1 MRKVLVV
8 DDEKWIRRGLIQ
20 LIPWERFGLT
30 LAGEAADGQDAYELA
45 LEVKPAL
52 MFLDM
57 RMPGLDGKQL
67 LGKLRAELPELL
79 TIVISGYSDFEYTQ
93 EAIRHRA
100 FDYLLKPVKK
110 EELAAVLE
118 KALAEIG
125 RQEAQRAAESVAGDD
140 KADGWLRDAL
150 TRRAGGD
157 TADVEPAM
165 PPSGWAE
172 GACVVFVAQADAYR
186 EERPDAA
193 KAVEETR
200 GRLEQARAFH
210 LGGDWTFALTPGAD
224 GRAEIVGAI
233 GATRPFGGELGRV
246 LTEIRRL
253 LSEAAGATFSLGA
266 AGSSS
271 LRPLHLQDACRA
283 AREALGGRKLGE
295 SGTVRL
301 AGESGADASATPSYP
316 HEAEKAFLLAL
327 QMGGGEAAS
336 ELFGRMFDRIATA
349 ETTVEGMQ
357 RNAVILVHSIEKQ
370 LRLSGRSLESVSGR
384 TPLAYSEMIRQRND
398 PASASE
404 LFEREIVPA
413 ILSNGSQAGGKQG
426 ERLVREIVKLVEA
439 HFDQPLSLQQI
450 AETRFVNP
458 DYLSRLFKKTI
469 GHTFVDYLTDYRI
482 HKSIELMKIPAY
494 KNYEIAKM
502 VGYEDYRYFSQI
514 FKKKTGKTI
523 GEFRGQ
529 AECASK

>member
-45 LEVKPAL
+45 LEEKPAL

-67 LGKLRAELPELL
+67 LGKLHAELPELL
-79 TIVISGYSDFEYTQ
+79 TIVVSGYSDFEYTQ

-110 EELAAVLE
+110 EELASVLE

-125 RQEAQRAAESVAGDD
+125 RREAQRAAETATGDD
-140 KADGWLRDAL
+140 KAGGWLREAL

-157 TADVEPAM
+157 MAEGQPAM
-165 PPSGWAE
+165 PPHGWAE
-172 GACVVFVAQADAYR
+172 GECVVFVAQADAYS

-193 KAVEETR
+193 KVAEEAR

-224 GRAEIVGAI
+224 GRSEIVGAI
-233 GATRPFGGELGRV
+233 GARRSFGGELGRV
-246 LTEIRRL
+246 LAEIRSF
-253 LSEAAGATFSLGA
+253 LSEAAGTTFSLGA
-266 AGSSS
+266 GMSPG
-271 LRPLHLQDACRA
+271 LRPRQLQDACQA
-283 AREALGGRKLGE
+283 AREALGGRKLGD
-295 SGTVRL
+295 SGAVRL
-301 AGESGADASATPSYP
+301 AGENGADASAVLSYP

-327 QMGGGEAAS
+327 QMGGGESAS
-336 ELFGRMFDRIATA
+336 ELFRQVFDRIATTEA
-349 ETTVEGMQ
+349 TVDGMQ
-357 RNAVILVHSIEKQ
+357 RNAVLLVHSIEKQ
-370 LRLSGRSLESVSGR
+370 LQFSGSSLERVSGC
-384 TPLAYSEMIRQRND
+384 TPQAYSEMLRQRND
-398 PASASE
+398 PISASK
-404 LFEREIVPA
+404 LFEREIIPA
-413 ILSNGSQAGGKQG
+413 ILSSGSQAGSKQG
-426 ERLVREIVKLVEA
+426 ERLVREIQKLVEA
-439 HFDQPLSLQQI
+439 HFDQPLSLHQI

-458 DYLSRLFKKTI
+458 DYLSRLFKKTV

-523 GEFRGQ
+523 GEYRGQ
-529 AECASK
+529 AECANR

>member
-20 LIPWERFGLT
+20 LIPWERFGLE

-67 LGKLRAELPELL
+67 LGKLHAELPELL
-79 TIVISGYSDFEYTQ
+79 TIVVSGYSDFEYTQ

-110 EELAAVLE
+110 EELASVLE
-118 KALAEIG
+118 KALAELE
-125 RQEAQRAAESVAGDD
+125 RREAQRAEAPEAGDD
-140 KADGWLRDAL
+140 KEGGWLRAAL
-150 TRRAGGD
+150 TRRADG
-157 TADVEPAM
+157 EPAM
-165 PPSGWAE
+165 PPHGWAE
-172 GACVVFVAQADAYR
+172 GACIVFVAQADAYR
-186 EERPDAA
+186 EDQPDMA
-193 KAVEETR
+193 KVTEEAR
-200 GRLEQARAFH
+200 GRLGQTRAFH
-210 LGGDWTFALTPGAD
+210 LGGDWTFALTPGPD
-224 GRAEIVGAI
+224 GRAEFVGAI
-233 GATRPFGGELGRV
+233 GATRPFGGELGR
-246 LTEIRRL
+246 LLAEIRGL

-266 AGSSS
+266 GGSSS
-271 LRPLHLQDACRA
+271 LRPQHLQDACRA
-283 AREALGGRKLGE
+283 AREALGGRKLSELGK
-295 SGTVRL
+295 VRL
-301 AGESGADASATPSYP
+301 ARDGGAASSAMLSYP

-327 QMGGGEAAS
+327 QMGGGKTAS
-336 ELFGRMFDRIATA
+336 ELFGRVFDHIATA

-370 LRLSGRSLESVSGR
+370 LQLSGCSLESVSGR
-384 TPLAYSEMIRQRND
+384 NPLAYSEMIRQRND
-398 PASASE
+398 PVSASE
-404 LFEREIVPA
+404 LFEREIIPA

-426 ERLVREIVKLVEA
+426 ERLVREIVKMVEA

-458 DYLSRLFKKTI
+458 DYLSRLFKKTT

>member
-20 LIPWERFGLT
+20 LIPWERFGLE

-52 MFLDM
+52 LFLDM

-67 LGKLRAELPELL
+67 LGKLHAELPELL
-79 TIVISGYSDFEYTQ
+79 TIVVSGYSDFEYTQ

-110 EELAAVLE
+110 EELATVLE
-118 KALAEIG
+118 KAVAELE
-125 RQEAQRAAESVAGDD
+125 RREAQQAAASAAGND
-140 KADGWLRDAL
+140 KEAGWLREAL
-150 TRRAGGD
+150 TRRGGGE
-157 TADVEPAM
+157 TAEGEPAA
-165 PPSGWAE
+165 PPAGWAE
-172 GACVVFVAQADAYR
+172 GECVVFVAQADVYA

-193 KAVEETR
+193 KTAEETR
-200 GRLEQARAFH
+200 GRLAQARAFH
-210 LGGDWTFALTPGAD
+210 LGGEWTFALKPGAD
-224 GRAEIVGAI
+224 GRAEFVGAV
-233 GATRPFGGELGRV
+233 GARRSFGAELGRV
-246 LTEIRRL
+246 LTEIRGF

-266 AGSSS
+266 AVSRS
-271 LRPLHLQDACRA
+271 LRPLHLQDACQA
-283 AREALGGRKLGE
+283 AREALGWRKLGE
-295 SGTVRL
+295 SGKVRL
-301 AGESGADASATPSYP
+301 AGDSEAASQAAPSYP
-316 HEAEKAFLLAL
+316 HEAEKAFLLSL
-327 QMGGGEAAS
+327 QMGSVETAG
-336 ELFGRMFDRIATA
+336 ELFRQLFARIATA
-349 ETTVEGMQ
+349 GTTVEGMQ

-370 LRLSGRSLESVSGR
+370 LQLSGCSLESVSGR
-384 TPLAYSEMIRQRND
+384 TPLAYSETIRQRND

-404 LFEREIVPA
+404 LFEREIIPA

-426 ERLVREIVKLVEA
+426 ERLVREIVKLVEV
-439 HFDQPLSLQQI
+439 HFEQPLSLQQI
-450 AETRFVNP
+450 AETRFVNA
-458 DYLSRLFKKTI
+458 DYLSRLFKKTT

-482 HKSIELMKIPAY
+482 HKAIELMKIPAY

-523 GEFRGQ
+523 GEYRGQ

>member
-1 MRKVLVV
+1 M
-8 DDEKWIRRGLIQ
+8 RRGLIQ

-45 LEVKPAL
+45 LEEKPAL

-67 LGKLRAELPELL
+67 LGKLHAELPELL
-79 TIVISGYSDFEYTQ
+79 TIVVSGYSDFEYTQ

-118 KALAEIG
+118 KALAELE
-125 RQEAQRAAESVAGDD
+125 RREAQRAAASAAGND
-140 KADGWLRDAL
+140 KEGVWLREALARRGGGETAADA
-150 TRRAGGD
+150 
-157 TADVEPAM
+157 PAA
-165 PPSGWAE
+165 PPAGWAE
-172 GACVVFVAQADAYR
+172 GECVVFVAQPDAYR

-193 KAVEETR
+193 RVAEATR

-210 LGGDWTFALTPGAD
+210 LGGDWTFALTPGAE
-224 GRAEIVGAI
+224 GRAEFVGAI
-233 GATRPFGGELGRV
+233 GARRAFGAELGRV
-246 LTEIRRL
+246 LTELRGF

-266 AGSSS
+266 GATRS
-271 LRPLHLQDACRA
+271 LLPRQLQDACRA
-283 AREALGGRKLGE
+283 ARDALGGRKLGE

-301 AGESGADASATPSYP
+301 GGESEAASRATPSYP
-316 HEAEKAFLLAL
+316 HEAEKAFLFAL
-327 QMGGGEAAS
+327 QMGSGKGAS
-336 ELFGRMFDRIATA
+336 ELFGQVFARIATA
-349 ETTVEGMQ
+349 ETTVEQMQ
-357 RNAVILVHSIEKQ
+357 RNAVLLVHSIEKQ
-370 LRLSGRSLESVSGR
+370 LQYSGTSLERVSGR
-384 TPLAYSEMIRQRND
+384 TPLAYSEMLRQRND
-398 PASASE
+398 PVSASE
-404 LFEREIVPA
+404 LFVREIIPA
-413 ILSNGSQAGGKQG
+413 ILSIGSQAGSKQG
-426 ERLVREIVKLVEA
+426 ERLVGEIVKLVEA
-439 HFDQPLSLQQI
+439 HFEQPLSLQQI

-458 DYLSRLFKKTI
+458 DYLSRLFKKTT

-482 HKSIELMKIPAY
+482 HKAIELMKVPAY

-523 GEFRGQ
+523 GEYRGQ
-529 AECASK
+529 SEFANK